1 MRALLAAA
9 ALCVAASLSG
19 CASVDESLFGRPAPA
34 AEPSTTPAP
43 EVGADQSDAQA
54 PAANSVAT
62 AAAPPADQGAA
73 GAAEMAGTLP
83 PPEGGEAVA
92 APAPQLSVPE
102 AAVSETEA
110 APAPPS
116 PVAPIAAAPS
126 GAPAVGAVTI
136 LPGTDTGTA
145 VGHTITSL
153 RASLQDAANRTLG
166 AGQQYAKLRN
176 SSAQQLAV
184 YFQAQAQISARL
196 QIGTTRANP
205 QLVAQWNTA
214 QAALD
219 QLTANINALSALIA
233 QINGYV
239 PKVRALAD
247 QIQTTVSVPG
257 GVEEDHRQLG
267 VMEDEANQVVVVLDR
282 LGRDAPADLRRQ
294 TLTLTNER
302 ARLAQLANGI
312 KAGDLYA
319 GGTAG
324 AAPAMSAAP
333 VAPNGGTVPIV
344 TIRRTGNYQKPLYD
358 ALTQA
363 LRNQPTASFHVV
375 GVAPTRGSAAAL
387 QAAQNDAR
395 NRAQQVMHTMT
406 EMGVPAARMDLSS
419 ATDPSL
425 RTSEVRVFLR

>member
-1 MRALLAAA
+1 M
-9 ALCVAASLSG
+9 G
-19 CASVDESLFGRPAPA
+19 P
-34 AEPSTTPAP
+34 
-43 EVGADQSDAQA
+43 
-54 PAANSVAT
+54 
-62 AAAPPADQGAA
+62 
-73 GAAEMAGTLP
+73 AEMAGTLP
-83 PPEGGEAVA
+83 PEGGEAVTA
-92 APAPQLSVPE
+92 SAPQMSAPE
-102 AAVSETEA
+102 PTAPQTEA
-110 APAPPS
+110 ASAAAS
-116 PVAPIAAAPS
+116 PVVAPIAAAPT

-166 AGQQYAKLRN
+166 AGQQYGRLRN
-176 SSAQQLAV
+176 SSAQQLAI

-219 QLTANINALSALIA
+219 QLIANINALSALIA

-247 QIQTTVSVPG
+247 QIQATVSVPG

-267 VMEDEANQVVVVLDR
+267 VMEDEANQVIVVLER

-319 GGTAG
+319 SGTAG
-324 AAPAMSAAP
+324 AGPAVSAAP
-333 VAPNGGTVPIV
+333 VAPAGGGSMPIM
-344 TIRRTGNYQKPLYD
+344 TIRRTGSYQKTLYD

-363 LRNQPTASFHVV
+363 LKSQPTASFHVI
-375 GVAPTRGSAAAL
+375 GVSPTRGSAAAL
-387 QAAQNDAR
+387 QVAQNDAR
-395 NRAQQVMHTMT
+395 HRAQEVMHTMT

-419 ATDPSL
+419 ATDPTL
-425 RTSEVRVFLR
+425 RASEVRVFLQ

>member
-19 CASVDESLFGRPAPA
+19 CASVDESLFGRPAPV

-43 EVGADQSDAQA
+43 EVDADQSDAQA
-54 PAANSVAT
+54 PAAVAT
-62 AAAPPADQGAA
+62 AAAPPTDQGAT
-73 GAAEMAGTLP
+73 GQAETAGTLP
-83 PPEGGEAVA
+83 PPDGGETVA
-92 APAPQLSVPE
+92 APIPQMSAPEP
-102 AAVSETEA
+102 AVSETEV
-110 APAPPS
+110 APASAS
-116 PVAPIAAAPS
+116 PVVAPIAAAPAE
-126 GAPAVGAVTI
+126 GPAVGAVTI

-166 AGQQYAKLRN
+166 AGQQYGRLRN
-176 SSAQQLAV
+176 SSAQQLAI

-247 QIQTTVSVPG
+247 QIQATVSVPG

-267 VMEDEANQVVVVLDR
+267 VMEDEANQVIVVLER

-319 GGTAG
+319 SDTAE
-324 AAPAMSAAP
+324 AAPAVSAAP
-333 VAPNGGTVPIV
+333 VAPAGGAGMPIV
-344 TIRRTGNYQKPLYD
+344 TIRRTGSYQKILYD

-363 LRNQPTASFHVV
+363 LKNQPTASFHVI
-375 GVAPTRGSAAAL
+375 GVSPTRGSAAAL
-387 QAAQNDAR
+387 QVAQNDAR
-395 NRAQQVMHTMT
+395 HRAQEVMHTMT

-425 RTSEVRVFLR
+425 RASEVRVFLR